1 MENEESN
8 LTVRN
13 QTLHLTAQQE
23 ESSTLTDHPF
33 GSKVPISAIPR
44 DGYYFDTWLGEGV
57 SDPSAKNTFAVMTED
72 RNITALFKPHS
83 FNLEVELTFGG
94 EILGEGTYLFEETA
108 ELVAIEKSGYK
119 FEGWYDQGIQISDEA
134 SFELIIK
141 EDISLIAKFIS
152 TFHKVELDASL
163 GGEVLG
169 GGSFAEGTE
178 IHIQAL
184 PDDGFIFDY
193 WEGVPD
199 SLSQLPSAQLI
210 VANDLIIKANFVAKP
225 SGLHT
230 LSIQS
235 IPAQGGKHVGS
246 GAYEIGDEIEIS
258 ALELPGYVF
267 EKWIGDGV
275 IDPSQA
281 TTTVKI
287 SGDHSILAQFSPL
300 DHNLEIISGEGG
312 VALGGGSYSYGNTV
326 NISAVPAVGYRF
338 LYWDGMGIIEPFKKS
353 TQIIITDD
361 MTIQPKFALQEH
373 TLTIDTSTGGLCLG
387 KKENTTMVKR

>member
-1 MENEESN
+1 M
-8 LTVRN
+8 
-13 QTLHLTAQQE
+13 
-23 ESSTLTDHPF
+23 
-33 GSKVPISAIPR
+33 
-44 DGYYFDTWLGEGV
+44 
-57 SDPSAKNTFAVMTED
+57 
-72 RNITALFKPHS
+72 
-83 FNLEVELTFGG
+83 
-94 EILGEGTYLFEETA
+94 
-108 ELVAIEKSGYK
+108 
-119 FEGWYDQGIQISDEA
+119 
-134 SFELIIK
+134 
-141 EDISLIAKFIS
+141 
-152 TFHKVELDASL
+152 
-163 GGEVLG
+163 
-169 GGSFAEGTE
+169 
-178 IHIQAL
+178 
-184 PDDGFIFDY
+184 
-193 WEGVPD
+193 
-199 SLSQLPSAQLI
+199 I

-281 TTTVKI
+281 TTLVKI
-287 SGDHSILAQFSPL
+287 LGDHSILAQFSPL

-373 TLTIDTSTGGLCLG
+373 TLTIDTSTGGVVLG
-387 KKENTTMVKR
+387 EGKYDHGETVKIEALPATGYEFSGWFGLSDEVVTTPTHTLTLTEDLNISAEFKLLEITFLHAEKTSAFGLGTINIQTMKKFIISKLVIGMGIL